1 MNTGKLP
8 AVERLMIFFGL
19 ISFSLLFYHCIFA
32 FNLHYTFLLWNLL
45 IAFVPYIISKQIVKC
60 KQLNIKAFLLISCWL
75 LFFPGCIY
83 LFTDL
88 MEISKTDNF
97 SFLYDSIMFLSFAFT
112 GLLPGLISL
121 KLMETFLKR
130 HLPDFYTKLYV
141 LLFIFFSSYSV
152 YLVRFL
158 HLKSWNIIADSKKML
173 YASEHNILNPEDHIH
188 SWLSIL
194 ALVLLIDIIY
204 FGFKKIYYFKRD
216 NETLFFQ

>member
-1 MNTGKLP
+1 MNDIKLP
-8 AVERLMIFFGL
+8 AVERLMIFLGLFCFG
-19 ISFSLLFYHCIFA
+19 LLFYRCIFE
-32 FNLHYTFLLWNLL
+32 FNFHYTFLLWNLL

-60 KQLNIKAFLLISCWL
+60 KQLNIKAFLLIFCWL

-97 SFLYDSIMFLSFAFT
+97 SFLYGSILFLSFAFT

-121 KLMETFLKR
+121 KLVETFLKKY
-130 HLPDFYTKLYV
+130 LPAFYIKLCV
-141 LLFIFFSSYSV
+141 LLFIFFSSYNV

-158 HLKSWNIIADSKKML
+158 HLKSWNVIADSKKML
-173 YASEHNILNPEDHIH
+173 YASAHNILNPADHIH

-194 ALVLLIDIIY
+194 TLVLLIDIIY
-204 FGFKKIYYFKRD
+204 VGFKKIYYFKRD
-216 NETLFFQ
+216 NETVFFQ